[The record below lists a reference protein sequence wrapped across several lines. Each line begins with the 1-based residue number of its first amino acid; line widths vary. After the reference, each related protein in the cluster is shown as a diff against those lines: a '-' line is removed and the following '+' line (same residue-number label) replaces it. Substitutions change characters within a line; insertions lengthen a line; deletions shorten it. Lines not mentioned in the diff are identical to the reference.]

1 MKQVVLITGAKGM
14 LAKNLAKHLEK
25 DYSIRFLTRNKTR
38 NNEYVWDINSNYI
51 DPNALIGVHH
61 IIHLAGTPIATKR
74 WTNKR
79 KKNILTSR
87 VKSAELI
94 LQELK
99 KLSINISSFISASAI
114 GYYSS
119 NTTEK
124 ILDENAPKGNDFLSD
139 VCFKWELAAE
149 AFKSKGVAN
158 RIAIIRIG
166 IILVKNNGVLHKIMR
181 PIKYG
186 LGSSLGNGKQY
197 TPWIHIND
205 LVRLFKFILD
215 DKTIHGTFNGV
226 SSIHITNSELTK
238 TIAKRLNRPII
249 LPNIP
254 KSIIKLFFGERSTI
268 LLNGCKIS
276 SQKILDAGF
285 RFEYDNI
292 NSALNNL
299 LVDTNV

>member
-38 NNEYVWDINSNYI
+38 SNEYVWDINSNYI

-87 VKSAELI
+87 VNSAELI
-94 LQELK
+94 LQKLK
-99 KLSINISSFISASAI
+99 KLNINIDSFISASAI
-114 GYYSS
+114 GYYGSI
-119 NTTEK
+119 TTEK

-139 VCFKWELAAE
+139 VCFEWENAAK

-158 RIAIIRIG
+158 RIAIIRLG
-166 IILVKNNGVLHKIMR
+166 IILAKNDGALPKIMK

-186 LGSSLGNGKQY
+186 FGSSLGNGNQY
-197 TPWIHIND
+197 MPWIHIHD

-215 DKTIHGTFNGV
+215 DKTIHGTFNAV
-226 SSIHITNSELTK
+226 SSNYITNNVLTK
-238 TIAKRLNRPII
+238 IIAKKLKRPII

-254 KSIIKLFFGERSTI
+254 KFMIKLIFGEMSTI
-268 LLNGCKIS
+268 LLSGSKIS
-276 SQKILDAGF
+276 SQKISDAGF

-299 LVDTNV
+299 MEDTTV

>member
-38 NNEYVWDINSNYI
+38 SNEYVWDINSNYI

-87 VKSAELI
+87 VNSAELI

-99 KLSINISSFISASAI
+99 KLNINIDSFISASAI
-114 GYYSS
+114 GYYGSI
-119 NTTEK
+119 TTEK

-139 VCFKWELAAE
+139 VCFEWENAAK

-158 RIAIIRIG
+158 RIAIIRLG
-166 IILVKNNGVLHKIMR
+166 IILAKNDGALPKIMK

-186 LGSSLGNGKQY
+186 FGSSLGNGNQY
-197 TPWIHIND
+197 MPWIHIHD

-215 DKTIHGTFNGV
+215 DKTIHGTFNAV
-226 SSIHITNSELTK
+226 SSNYITNKVLTK
-238 TIAKRLNRPII
+238 TIAKKLKRPII

-254 KSIIKLFFGERSTI
+254 KFMIKLIFGEMSTI
-268 LLNGCKIS
+268 LLNGSKIS
-276 SQKILDAGF
+276 SQKISDAGF

-299 LVDTNV
+299 MEDTTV